1 MSDKSHRYIEQM
13 TYNYGPFL
21 SLAAFGIHYQL
32 FLMRI
37 ASGDSKSVP
46 LENLISITK
55 LPAKVVHEEI
65 NALAI
70 CNLIERKKRKDGVSF
85 LFPKDLKKEEM
96 IELADKCISAGLIPA
111 DNRPHLL
118 EAINASEEQRVKA
131 IRRSSESKPFNFEE
145 GEPTKETAP
154 SLVFYYYK
162 ILNQTFGGNYSSYN
176 LVVEAS
182 ALKKIMQRTGDT
194 AEQTKKMF
202 EHIIK
207 RAHQHNRFA
216 DVSSMK
222 FYGNQRNSA
231 HRALF
236 SGIPVNS
243 PIAKPVVFSEQQKL
257 GKIESL
263 YRYYVEKQGMG
274 RDEAVAK
281 IKETYSGAILDKF
294 LEGLNEKQIH
304 VSERTVQGL

>member
-1 MSDKSHRYIEQM
+1 MSDKSHKYIEQM

-21 SLAAFGIHYQL
+21 SLAAFGLHYQL
-32 FLMRI
+32 FLMRV
-37 ASGDSKSVP
+37 ASGDSKSVTMET
-46 LENLISITK
+46 LVKVTK
-55 LPAKVVHEEI
+55 LPINVINQEL
-65 NALAI
+65 NALAV
-70 CNLIERKKRKDGVSF
+70 CDLIERKKRKDAVAF
-85 LFPKDLKKEEM
+85 LFPKDLKKDEM
-96 IELADKCISAGLIPA
+96 IALAEKCITAGLVPA
-111 DNRPHLL
+111 ENRGHLL

-131 IRRSSESKPFNFEE
+131 IRRSAESKPFTFDG
-145 GEPTKETAP
+145 GEVKESAP
-154 SLVFYYYK
+154 SLVYYYYRV
-162 ILNQTFGGNYSSYN
+162 LNQTFGGNYSSYN

-194 AEQTKKMF
+194 PEQTKKMF

-207 RAHQHNRFA
+207 RAAQHNKFS

-243 PIAKPVVFSEQQKL
+243 PVAKPVVFSEQQKM
-257 GKIESL
+257 GKIDSL

-274 RDEAVAK
+274 KEEAIAK
-281 IKETYSGAILDKF
+281 VRESYSGAILDKF

-304 VSERTVQGL
+304 ISERTL